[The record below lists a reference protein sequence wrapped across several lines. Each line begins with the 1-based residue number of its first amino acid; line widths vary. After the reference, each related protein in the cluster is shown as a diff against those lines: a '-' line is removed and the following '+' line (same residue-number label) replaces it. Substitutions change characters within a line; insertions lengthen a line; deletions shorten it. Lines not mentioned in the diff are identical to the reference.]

1 MILIVGLGNPGLKY
15 KNNRHNV
22 GFLII
27 DKIKHKLNFPEFKE
41 KFNSKITRNKI
52 CQTDVLL
59 LKPLTY
65 MNASGKSIYQCKEF
79 YKIPN
84 ENIIIIQDDLDMHF
98 LKVRIRHK
106 GTHGGHNGIKD
117 IITFLGENFL
127 RLKIGINNEN
137 VYDPKKF
144 VLENF
149 LTKEMDEFD
158 SLVNKIVKNFADL
171 LSKRFT
177 TFLNKIRK

>member
-27 DKIKHKLNFPEFKE
+27 DKIKHELNFPEFKE
-41 KFNSKITRNKI
+41 KFNSKITRNKVY
-52 CQTDVLL
+52 QTDVLL

-65 MNASGKSIYQCKEF
+65 MNASGKAIYQCKEF
-79 YKIPN
+79 YKIPI

-137 VYDPKKF
+137 VFDPKKF

-149 LTKEMDEFD
+149 LI
-158 SLVNKIVKNFADL
+158 S
-171 LSKRFT
+171 
-177 TFLNKIRK
+177 

>member
-1 MILIVGLGNPGLKY
+1 
-15 KNNRHNV
+15 
-22 GFLII
+22 
-27 DKIKHKLNFPEFKE
+27 
-41 KFNSKITRNKI
+41 
-52 CQTDVLL
+52 
-59 LKPLTY
+59 
-65 MNASGKSIYQCKEF
+65 
-79 YKIPN
+79 
-84 ENIIIIQDDLDMHF
+84 MHF

-137 VYDPKKF
+137 VFDPKKF

-149 LTKEMDEFD
+149 LKKEMDEFD
-158 SLVNKIVKNFADL
+158 SLVNKIVKNFAEHL
-171 LSKRFT
+171 FKRFT

>member
-1 MILIVGLGNPGLKY
+1 
-15 KNNRHNV
+15 
-22 GFLII
+22 
-27 DKIKHKLNFPEFKE
+27 
-41 KFNSKITRNKI
+41 
-52 CQTDVLL
+52 
-59 LKPLTY
+59 
-65 MNASGKSIYQCKEF
+65 MNASGKAIYQCKEF
-79 YKIPN
+79 YKIPI

-137 VYDPKKF
+137 VFDPKKF

-149 LTKEMDEFD
+149 LKKEMDEFD

-171 LSKRFT
+171 LFKRFT